1 MKSQADKNRSERVFQ
16 VDDMI
21 YLKLQP
27 HIQSSVALR
36 SNHKLSFRYFGP
48 FQILEIIGK
57 AAYKLDLPANA
68 QIHLVVHVSQLKKH
82 IPPNQVLEPIDIV
95 AIDQSVALLPVQV
108 LDVAM
113 VRHGGTLKDRALVRW
128 DKLLDSMSTWEDPQ
142 DMHRRYP
149 TAWGQAASQAGG
161 NVRNRLC
168 TRKTLKSG

>member
-1 MKSQADKNRSERVFQ
+1 MET
-16 VDDMI
+16 
-21 YLKLQP
+21 
-27 HIQSSVALR
+27 
-36 SNHKLSFRYFGP
+36 
-48 FQILEIIGK
+48 IGK

-113 VRHGGTLKDRALVRW
+113 VRHGVTLKDRALVRW
-128 DKLLDSMSTWEDPQ
+128 DKLLVSMSTWEDPQ

-149 TAWGQAASQAGG
+149 TAWGQAASQQGG
-161 NVRNRLC
+161 M
-168 TRKTLKSG
+168 SGTGSAPGRR